1 MGPAREHSWSYR
13 SLIGMLNYLA
23 SSTRPDIAFTL
34 HQCARFNTN
43 PHQVHGLAIWHIVQ
57 YLTETLTKGFILKQ
71 SLLKKLDC
79 FVPAEHY

>member
-1 MGPAREHSWSYR
+1 MP
-13 SLIGMLNYLA
+13 
-23 SSTRPDIAFTL
+23 TL
-34 HQCARFNTN
+34 WDQLVNILGIT
-43 PHQVHGLAIWHIVQ
+43 IVQ